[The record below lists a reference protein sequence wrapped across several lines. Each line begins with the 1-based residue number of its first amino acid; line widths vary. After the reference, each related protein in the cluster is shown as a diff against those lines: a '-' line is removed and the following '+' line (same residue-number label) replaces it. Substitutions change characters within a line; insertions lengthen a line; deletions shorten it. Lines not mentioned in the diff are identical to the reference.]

1 MKNMKKFIKPILFG
15 ILFIIFTILTI
26 TVDVQPLGAQ
36 NTSIGFASLNTAVFE
51 LLGTNSFCY
60 KLTQLLG
67 LFAIAVAA
75 CFAVLGCIQL
85 IKRKSLLKVDRN
97 LLALGGVYILLILIY
112 FLFEKLAINYRPI
125 VLDEGLEASYPSTHT
140 MLILT
145 ILGTAVKLLGDYIQ
159 NPKLLLTARIILLV
173 FMALT
178 VICRLLSGV
187 HWLTDITGGIL
198 VSLFLITLYKSL
210 ICTTNESTREN

>member
-1 MKNMKKFIKPILFG
+1 MKKFIKPILFG

-112 FLFEKLAINYRPI
+112 FLFEKLAINYRPV

-210 ICTTNESTREN
+210 ICTTNESAKEN